1 MATFFGKKRRASTL
15 PPAVEIEIISRLF
28 GAAPQI
34 ICIALGLIIGS
45 AIMAIQTGEPIF
57 AWLTAAGIATSG
69 WRLANIA
76 AFMRRDQRLALTLA
90 EARRWEKGY
99 AYSAFA
105 FTLVL
110 AVLVVATFR
119 TDDQSDQHDQGGH
132 VLSIGLVMALTAGS
146 YLRTLRFWICAMLS
160 TVAIGTLAAAFLLS
174 GDPLY
179 QALSILLLVYL
190 ISIYE
195 SSDHMIGQ
203 FEELLIARRE
213 LDLASRHDALT
224 GLLNRRGI
232 DRLLAEACQNGETLS
247 LLMLD
252 LDGFKQVND
261 KLGHAAGD
269 ELLRQVGTRLGG
281 LLRSEDVVGRAGG
294 DEFIILIRGRVGLG
308 FADSVA
314 ARTVAAISAPF
325 EIIGQPVRIGTSI
338 GIATTDGCRSGAPEL
353 AKALFDQADAALYE
367 AKRAG
372 RGQYRQAT
380 TRYSV
385 I

>member
-1 MATFFGKKRRASTL
+1 MITFLGQKRRATTL

-45 AIMAIQTGEPIF
+45 AMMAVQTGEPVY
-57 AWLTAAGIATSG
+57 AWLTAAGIATTG
-69 WRLANIA
+69 WRLANIIG
-76 AFMRRDQRLALTLA
+76 FMRRDQRIALTLA

-105 FTLVL
+105 FTMVL

-119 TDDQSDQHDQGGH
+119 TEDQPGEDDQGGH

-146 YLRTLRFWICAMLS
+146 YLRTLRFWICATLS

-174 GDPLY
+174 ADPLY

-213 LDLASRHDALT
+213 LDLASRQDALT

-232 DRLLAEACQNGETLS
+232 DRLLAEACQSGEPLS

-269 ELLRQVGTRLGG
+269 ELLRQVGQRLGG
-281 LLRSEDVVGRAGG
+281 LMRSEDVIGRVGG
-294 DEFIILIRGRVGLG
+294 DEFMVLIRGDVGRG
-308 FADSVA
+308 FANSVA
-314 ARTVAAISAPF
+314 ARAVSAISAPF
-325 EIIGQPVRIGTSI
+325 EVMGQPVRIGTSV
-338 GIATTDGCRSGAPEL
+338 GVATSAGCGGAPDL
-353 AKALFDQADAALYE
+353 AKLLFDQADAALYE
-367 AKRAG
+367 AKRGG
-372 RGQYRQAT
+372 RGQYRQAAAL
-380 TRYSV
+380 YSV
-385 I
+385 V